1 MKIMS
6 MIISIRFA
14 LVYLY
19 GTHRTSCGQQRPY
32 ALFTLAVSIVGVSIL
47 LAVSI
52 VGVSILL
59 AVNLTSLYGNP
70 EDADHYVDNSSTKD
84 GSLTTAACF
93 SINPSLPKLGGGV
106 DDKARYAPYFCIRS
120 TPVLPQ

>member
-6 MIISIRFA
+6 IIISIRFA

-32 ALFTLAVSIVGVSIL
+32 ALFILAI
-47 LAVSI
+47 SI

-84 GSLTTAACF
+84 GSLTTPACF